1 MSQFGGKDSKR
12 HFTVVMGGKE
22 HGLYVS
28 STPSSAAKK
37 AVTKLCAANKSKKVE
52 FKIREIT
59 QGSKK
64 KTYGPYSG
72 HIEKLKEPIEL
83 KGRVIK
89 YKPVVKLQQKNSKM
103 KGGLFGRVTES
114 NSTNEGIQKMFENFK
129 VENASELYHLKKRSF
144 APNTLYFG
152 EDLLSI
158 NQEEYYPYSLSTE
171 KSNMIFRIFISEEE
185 YNKIMI
191 YLSNPLIKFFKIS
204 DSIYSNY
211 VILGISSFEY
221 LFDRN
226 VLSEKMSKIPQF
238 KFSENSNILQ
248 PIHDISQSINE
259 SFSDF
264 KVFIEKIIKNLNKEY
279 IKIYFNIDIS
289 ILDQKLNNL
298 IELKEEFNQ
307 KLQKKQQNIEQIRKN
322 HKDRTDFY
330 VFINSVND
338 KLKEK
343 FEKCM
348 LFVTKKSKY
357 FDCQSTKYA
366 TIDTF
371 ESLFRNWVKLK
382 YSNQTLPDKE
392 IREKL
397 IGLLQGYEKK
407 EKENIQENLNRQARY
422 RREEYQ
428 AYVNRYGEEDAIR
441 SGLFGTS

>member
-1 MSQFGGKDSKR
+1 MQQFGGKDSKR

-52 FKIREIT
+52 FEIREIT

-64 KTYGPYSG
+64 KTYGPYEG

-83 KGRVIK
+83 KGRVVK
-89 YKPVVKLQQKNSKM
+89 YKPVVKLQKKNSKM

-114 NSTNEGIQKMFENFK
+114 NSTNEGKQKMFENFK
-129 VENASELYHLKKRSF
+129 VENASEPYHLKKRSF

-171 KSNMIFRIFISEEE
+171 KSNMIFRIFISKEE

-191 YLSNPLIKFFKIS
+191 YLSNPLIKFFRIS

-221 LFDRN
+221 LFDMN
-226 VLSEKMSKIPQF
+226 ILSEKMSKIDKF

-248 PIHDISQSINE
+248 SIHDISQSINE

-264 KVFIEKIIKNLNKEY
+264 KVFIQKIIKNLNKEY

-298 IELKEEFNQ
+298 IELKQKFDQ
-307 KLQKKQQNIEQIRKN
+307 KLQKKQQNIEQIGKN
-322 HKDRTDFY
+322 HKDRTEFY

-343 FEKCM
+343 FDECM
-348 LFVTKKSKY
+348 IFSTKKSRS
-357 FDCQSTKYA
+357 FDCKSTKYA
-366 TIDTF
+366 IIDTF

-382 YSNQTLPDKE
+382 DSNQTLPDEE
-392 IREKL
+392 IRKTL
-397 IGLLQGYEKK
+397 IGLLQEYEKI
-407 EKENIQENLNRQARY
+407 EKEHYNRQAEY
-422 RREEYQ
+422 GREDYQ
-428 AYVNRYGEEDAIR
+428 AYVTRYGKEDAIR

>member
-1 MSQFGGKDSKR
+1 MQQFGGKDSKR

-52 FKIREIT
+52 FEIREIT

-64 KTYGPYSG
+64 KTYGPYEG

-83 KGRVIK
+83 KGRVVK
-89 YKPVVKLQQKNSKM
+89 YKPAAKLQKKNSKM

-114 NSTNEGIQKMFENFK
+114 NSTKEGIQKMFENFK
-129 VENASELYHLKKRSF
+129 VENASEPYHLKKRSF

-171 KSNMIFRIFISEEE
+171 KSNMIFRIFISKEE
-185 YNKIMI
+185 YDKIWI
-191 YLSNPLIKFFKIS
+191 YLSDSLKFFKIS

-221 LFDRN
+221 LFDMN
-226 VLSEKMSKIPQF
+226 VLSEKMSKIDKF

-248 PIHDISQSINE
+248 PIHDISQPINN

-298 IELKEEFNQ
+298 IELKKKFNEN
-307 KLQKKQQNIEQIRKN
+307 LQKKQHYIKQLVKN

-330 VFINSVND
+330 GFINSVD
-338 KLKEK
+338 DELKKK
-343 FEKCM
+343 FDECRS
-348 LFVTKKSKY
+348 FITKKSRS
-357 FDCQSTKYA
+357 FVCQSTEYA
-366 TIDTF
+366 KIDTF

-382 YSNQTLPDKE
+382 DSNQPLSNKE

-397 IGLLQGYEKK
+397 IVLLEKYIEK
-407 EKENIQENLNRQARY
+407 EKENIQEHKNRRARY
-422 RREEYQ
+422 GREEYQ
-428 AYVNRYGEEDAIR
+428 AYVNRYGEEEAAR
-441 SGLFGTS
+441 SGLFGI